1 MLKYNITKSII
12 LFLFVLLLNLN
23 NVFAQFYSD
32 WSQVSKLRKGE
43 TAEKIFIESETDLA
57 LISKNPKI
65 CINSY
70 SIKLRNFA
78 GAAQTNSV
86 LNMWTDIGELYLVKP
101 EYKFFEDS
109 FFQNLQFIDH
119 LILETDLN
127 DSNILYAA
135 SKIPNLQKITL
146 VLTEEPQDW
155 DFIFYFQ
162 KIANLHVYGNFLP
175 ESLHELGE
183 KLLYFH
189 SLKELGLS
197 VDYATDLP
205 RNFNLLA
212 NLKTIK
218 LYDNQ
223 SRINRKNML
232 QVQPE
237 IFTIFGKLGN
247 DQPATIDMMYF
258 AEDYGLTYRENKY
271 VEQIWEGNRGP
282 YEAPSN
288 NEFGTSLV
296 KRHKSKLAKPS
307 FMQSEFPKN
316 PIEGLN
322 IPSEVFEIN
331 TEQQNVLHT
340 HSGLNLFIPA
350 LTVKDANGLP
360 FKGVAFVS
368 IRTITDPLDVA
379 FRGLDLCLSPKVPS
393 PYYALDRFVEIELS
407 DGNFNLQLDPHI
419 NYKLDFHF
427 QDSLSSFF
435 YLDNEFKSF
444 VDNELYKQAVID
456 PQLENPII
464 PQRYDEWSRN
474 PNTVHLYKIDNR
486 TFDQRFYSPETFF
499 LFDEESKQEKFIKKD
514 QYLTA
519 KTYYWEKE
527 NASQQ
532 MVRIKSGKTLFKVK
546 KVNPKA
552 KSKGDIFFQI
562 LDPNI
567 LFSEFKAFGAYLF
580 KLEDT
585 LSSKYFGA
593 NFTRSQVYSDIRI
606 EEDKINNAW
615 NVILKTEEG
624 FKVLKIS
631 TLLYKP
637 NGKPLSL
644 KKSKKIFQKYKKILR
659 QREQSFNEF
668 VKQRQSDYIAF
679 YQKRQQDWEKK
690 QTFKS
695 AFVRKTGVYS
705 MLRTTEDTTQN
716 EQFFI
721 TFLDQNGLPI
731 DIKRLFWVSKNFKT
745 VHELGLG
752 DVSLNQKETSLIFCV
767 DYKGN
772 MHYIAGEAF
781 RSKNYKD
788 GSLYNIYMQ
797 SVAQM
802 PRNIQ
807 EFKSLLKYDK
817 LH

>member
-1 MLKYNITKSII
+1 MKKSVIF
-12 LFLFVLLLNLN
+12 FLFILLLNQN
-23 NVFAQFYSD
+23 NVYAQFYTD
-32 WSQVSKLRKGE
+32 WTQVSKLKKGE
-43 TAEKIFIESETDLA
+43 NAEKIFIESETDLA
-57 LISKNPKI
+57 LISKNPKL
-65 CINSY
+65 CIDAY
-70 SIKLRNFA
+70 SVKINTFA
-78 GAAQTNSV
+78 SASQAISA

-101 EYKFFEDS
+101 EYKVFNDT

-119 LILETDLN
+119 LILETDLS

-162 KIANLHVYGNFLP
+162 KIANLHLYGNFLP
-175 ESLHELGE
+175 ETLHALGE
-183 KLLYFH
+183 KLIHFH
-189 SLKELGLS
+189 SLQELGLS
-197 VDYATDLP
+197 IDYATDLP
-205 RNFNLLA
+205 RNFNLLT

-218 LYDNQ
+218 LYDNL

-247 DQPATIDMMYF
+247 DQATNIDVMFF
-258 AEDYGLTYRENKY
+258 AEDYGLTYRENQY
-271 VEQIWEGNRGP
+271 VEQIWDGSRGP

-288 NEFGTSLV
+288 NEAGTSLV
-296 KRHKSKLAKPS
+296 KRHKSKLSKPS

-316 PIEGLN
+316 PVEGLN

-331 TEQQNVLHT
+331 TEQQNILHT

-350 LTVKDANGLP
+350 LSVKDANGQP
-360 FKGVAFVS
+360 FVGIAFVS
-368 IRTITDPLDVA
+368 IRTIIDPLDLA
-379 FRGLDLCLSPKVPS
+379 FRGVDLCLTPKVSTPFYS
-393 PYYALDRFVEIELS
+393 LDRFVEIELS
-407 DGNFNLQLDPHI
+407 DGNFSLQLDPHI
-419 NYKLDFHF
+419 NYKLDFPY
-427 QDSLSSFF
+427 QDSLASLF
-435 YLDNEFKSF
+435 YMDSEFKSF
-444 VDNELYKQAVID
+444 VDNELYKQAVVD
-456 PQLENPII
+456 PQLENSII
-464 PQRYDEWSRN
+464 PQRYDEWIKN
-474 PNTVHLYKIDNR
+474 PNTVHLYKLDNR

-499 LFDEESKQEKFIKKD
+499 LFDEENKQEKFVRND

-532 MVRIKSGKTLFKVK
+532 VVRIKSGKTLFKVK
-546 KVNPKA
+546 KVNPKL
-552 KSKGDIFFQI
+552 KSRGDIFFHIQ
-562 LDPNI
+562 DPNV
-567 LFSEFKAFGAYLF
+567 LFSEFKAFGANLF
-580 KLEDT
+580 KLADT

-593 NFTRSQVYSDIRI
+593 NYTRSQVYSDIRI
-606 EEDKINNAW
+606 EEDKTNNVW
-615 NVILKTEEG
+615 NVILKSEEG

-631 TLLYKP
+631 PILYKP

-644 KKSKKIFQKYKKILR
+644 KKSKKIFQKYRRILS
-659 QREQSFNEF
+659 QRELSFNEF
-668 VKQRQSDYIAF
+668 VTQRQSDYVAF
-679 YQKRQQDWEKK
+679 YQKRQLDWEKK

-695 AFVRKTGVYS
+695 TFVRKTGVYS

-731 DIKRLFWVSKNFKT
+731 DIKRLFWVSKNFST

-767 DYKGN
+767 DYKGD
-772 MHYIAGEAF
+772 MYYIAGEAF
-781 RSKNYKD
+781 RSKSYKD

-797 SVAQM
+797 SVGQM